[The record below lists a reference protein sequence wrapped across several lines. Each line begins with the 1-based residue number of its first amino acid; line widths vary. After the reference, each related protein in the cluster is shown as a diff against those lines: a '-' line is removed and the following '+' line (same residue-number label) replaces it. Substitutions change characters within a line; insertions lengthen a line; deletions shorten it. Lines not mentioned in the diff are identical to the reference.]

1 MYIDILYWE
10 VNILTDCLFCKI
22 IDKEIPSDIIY
33 EDDQVLAFNDI
44 NPLAPVHF
52 LVIPK
57 EHIKSADEIDE
68 THKSLM
74 GHIIYV
80 AAKLAEENELDAGYR
95 IVNNCGSQGGQTVD
109 HIHFHVLGKRN
120 MQWPPG

>member
-1 MYIDILYWE
+1 M
-10 VNILTDCLFCKI
+10 TDCLFCKI

-44 NPLAPVHF
+44 NPQAPVHF

>member
-1 MYIDILYWE
+1 M
-10 VNILTDCLFCKI
+10 TDCLFCKI

-44 NPLAPVHF
+44 NPQAPVHF

-57 EHIKSADEIDE
+57 EHIKSTDEIDE

>member
-44 NPLAPVHF
+44 NPQAPVHF

>member
-1 MYIDILYWE
+1 MK
-10 VNILTDCLFCKI
+10 DCLFCKI
-22 IDKEIPSDIIY
+22 IEGEIPSDKIY
-33 EDDQVLAFNDI
+33 EDEKVIAFKDI
-44 NPLAPVHF
+44 SPQAPIHF

-57 EHIKSADEIDE
+57 EHIKSVNEIDE
-68 THKSLM
+68 SHKDLL

-80 AAKLAEENELDAGYR
+80 ASKLAKENNLDQGYR
-95 IVNNCGSQGGQTVD
+95 IVNNCGKQGGQTVD

>member
-1 MYIDILYWE
+1 MK
-10 VNILTDCLFCKI
+10 DCLFCKI
-22 IDKEIPSDIIY
+22 VNKEIPSEIIY
-33 EDDQVLAFNDI
+33 EDEKVLAFNDI
-44 NPLAPVHF
+44 NPQAPVHF

-57 EHIKSADEIDE
+57 EHIKSLAEIEEGNKD
-68 THKSLM
+68 LM

-80 AAKLAEENELDAGYR
+80 ASKLARDEGLDQGYR
-95 IVNNCGSQGGQTVD
+95 LVNNCGSQGGQTVD

>member
-1 MYIDILYWE
+1 MYIDIFYWE

-22 IDKEIPSDIIY
+22 IDKEIPSDVIY
-33 EDDQVLAFNDI
+33 EDDKVISFKDI
-44 NPLAPVHF
+44 NPQAPVHF

-57 EHIKSADEIDE
+57 EHIKSTDEIDE
-68 THKSLM
+68 RHKDLM
-74 GHIIYV
+74 GHMIYI
-80 AAKLAEENELDAGYR
+80 AAKLAKENGLDDGYR
-95 IVNNCGSQGGQTVD
+95 IVSNCGQQGGQTVD

>member
-1 MYIDILYWE
+1 M
-10 VNILTDCLFCKI
+10 TDCLFCKI
-22 IDKEIPSDIIY
+22 VDKEIPSDIIY
-33 EDDQVLAFNDI
+33 EDEKVLAFNDI
-44 NPLAPVHF
+44 NPQAPVHF

-57 EHIKSADEIDE
+57 EHIKSLKEIDE
-68 THKSLM
+68 GHKDLM

-80 AAKLAEENELDAGYR
+80 ASKLAEDKGLDQGYR

>member
-22 IDKEIPSDIIY
+22 VEKKIPSDIIY
-33 EDDQVLAFNDI
+33 EDDKVVAFNDI
-44 NPLAPVHF
+44 NPQAPVHF

-57 EHIKSADEIDE
+57 EHIKSVGEIDS

-74 GHIIYV
+74 GHMIYV
-80 AAKLAEENELDAGYR
+80 ASKLAKENELDGGYR
-95 IVNNCGSQGGQTVD
+95 IVNNCGQQGGQTVD